1 MSATTYTLKEVA
13 ERTGYALEDV
23 RHAVERGD
31 LALAQDTGSEDPR
44 VPRTELERWQE
55 SVKHDPA
62 GDN

>member
-31 LALAQDTGSEDPR
+31 LALAQDTGPEDPR

-62 GDN
+62 GDD